1 MDSKSK
7 SIARSKKTSIKFA
20 DILAEGGI
28 SSLLAPEL
36 AIVYKGIKLL
46 VEHGRN
52 FYKERTDARIQDFHE
67 KLLEDG
73 RNEYSSQE
81 ILDKPISLDDYYA
94 LLSAAIQD
102 NEELKIEFYAN
113 LLRSLVFQQV
123 PQEYKFYLMKATKD
137 LTFDEIELVRQI
149 HIYETYELVPAQGSN
164 EQLSSLLNTTSTLK
178 KLMID
183 NLIRLGLLEE
193 KNNQKYQPTDLLK
206 LMAESVYKTNEI
218 QPESIGRKRW
228 SRIEFLIFSNLEQQ
242 EYSNLASRVQTLLR
256 DNQIRS
262 QIFGYSVLKQNP
274 IFPCLEIGIIFL
286 VTPETILE
294 VYPEEIRIFLQ
305 EIGNRLKTRVKV
317 IVSLSK
323 STLVEDAIH
332 GINADET
339 TSLSLDD
346 DSGFQKLDN
355 LIKRI
360 LMVK

>member
-7 SIARSKKTSIKFA
+7 SITRSKQTSIKFA

-28 SSLLAPEL
+28 TLLDPTL
-36 AIVYKGIKLL
+36 AIAYKGIKLL
-46 VEHGRN
+46 FEHGRN

-73 RNEYSSQE
+73 GNEYSSQE

-94 LLSAAIQD
+94 LLSAAVQD

-137 LTFDEIELVRQI
+137 LTFEEIELVRQI
-149 HIYETYELVPAQGSN
+149 HIYENYELVPAQGPT

-183 NLIRLGLLEE
+183 NLIRLGLLE
-193 KNNQKYQPTDLLK
+193 KKDSQKYQPTDLLK
-206 LMAESVYKTNEI
+206 LMAESVYKTSEL

-228 SRIEFLIFSNLEQQ
+228 SRLEFIIFSNLEQ
-242 EYSNLASRVQTLLR
+242 EYSNLAIRVQTLLR

-262 QIFGYSVLKQNP
+262 QIFGYSILKKNP
-274 IFPCLEIGIIFL
+274 IFPFLEIGIIFL
-286 VTPETILE
+286 VTPGEIRE
-294 VYPEEIRIFLQ
+294 NYPEEIERFLHK
-305 EIGNRLKTRVKV
+305 IGNRVKTLVKV
-317 IVSLSK
+317 IVPSSK
-323 STLVEDAIH
+323 STVVEDAIP

-339 TSLSLDD
+339 ISLALDD

>member
-7 SIARSKKTSIKFA
+7 SITRSKKTFIKFI

-28 SSLLAPEL
+28 SLVNPIL
-36 AIVYKGIKLL
+36 AIPYKGTKLL
-46 VEHGRN
+46 LEHGRN

-67 KLLEDG
+67 KLLGDGEDG
-73 RNEYSSQE
+73 YSFQE

-94 LLSAAIQD
+94 LLSTAVQD

-113 LLRSLVFQQV
+113 LLRSLFFQQV

-149 HIYETYELVPAQGSN
+149 YIYESYELVPAQGPT

-183 NLIRLGLLEE
+183 NLIRLGLIE
-193 KNNQKYQPTDLLK
+193 KKDNQKYQPTDLLK
-206 LMAESVYKTNEI
+206 LMAESLYKTSEL

-228 SRIEFLIFSNLEQQ
+228 SRIEFIIFSNLEQ
-242 EYSNLASRVQTLLR
+242 EYSNLAIRVQALLR
-256 DNQIRS
+256 DNQIIS
-262 QIFGYSVLKQNP
+262 HIFGYSVLKRNL

-286 VTPETILE
+286 VTPGGILE
-294 VYPEEIRIFLQ
+294 FSPEEIKRFLQ
-305 EIGNRLKTRVKV
+305 EIGSRLKTRVKV
-317 IVSLSK
+317 IVSPSK
-323 STLVEDAIH
+323 STVVEDAIP
-332 GINADET
+332 GINADQT
-339 TSLSLDD
+339 ISLSLDD

>member
-1 MDSKSK
+1 MDSKSN
-7 SIARSKKTSIKFA
+7 SITRSKKTSIKFA

-28 SSLLAPEL
+28 SLLAPEL

-46 VEHGRN
+46 VEHSRN

-73 RNEYSSQE
+73 GNEHSFQE

-94 LLSAAIQD
+94 LLSAAVQD

-123 PQEYKFYLMKATKD
+123 PQEYKFYLMKAIKD

-149 HIYETYELVPAQGSN
+149 HIYENYELVPAHGPT
-164 EQLSSLLNTTSTLK
+164 EQLSSLLNTTYTLK

-183 NLIRLGLLEE
+183 NLIRLGLLE
-193 KNNQKYQPTDLLK
+193 KKDNQKYQPTDLLK
-206 LMAESVYKTNEI
+206 LMAKSVYKTGEL

-228 SRIEFLIFSNLEQQ
+228 SRLEFIIFSDLEQ
-242 EYSNLASRVQTLLR
+242 EYSNLAIRVQTLLR

-262 QIFGYSVLKQNP
+262 QIVGYSVLKQNP
-274 IFPCLEIGIIFL
+274 IFPFLEIGIIFV
-286 VTPETILE
+286 VTPGGILE
-294 VYPEEIRIFLQ
+294 VSPEEIERFLHK
-305 EIGNRLKTRVKV
+305 IGSRVKTLVKV
-317 IVSLSK
+317 IVIPSISNV
-323 STLVEDAIH
+323 VEDAIS

-339 TSLSLDD
+339 ISLSLDD

>member
-20 DILAEGGI
+20 DILAERGI
-28 SSLLAPEL
+28 SLLAPEL

-67 KLLEDG
+67 KLLGYGEDG
-73 RNEYSSQE
+73 YSFQE
-81 ILDKPISLDDYYA
+81 IIDEPISLDDYYA
-94 LLSAAIQD
+94 LLSAAVQD

-149 HIYETYELVPAQGSN
+149 HIYENYELVPAQGST

-183 NLIRLGLLEE
+183 NLIRLGLLE
-193 KNNQKYQPTDLLK
+193 KKDSQKYQPTDLLK
-206 LMAESVYKTNEI
+206 LMAESVYKTSEL

-228 SRIEFLIFSNLEQQ
+228 SRIEFIIFSNLEQQ
-242 EYSNLASRVQTLLR
+242 EYSNLAIRVQTLLR

-262 QIFGYSVLKQNP
+262 HICGYSVLKKNP

-286 VTPETILE
+286 VTPGGILE
-294 VYPEEIRIFLQ
+294 VYPEEIKRFLQ
-305 EIGNRLKTRVKV
+305 KIGNRLKTRVKV
-317 IVSLSK
+317 IASPSK
-323 STLVEDAIH
+323 STVVEDALP
-332 GINADET
+332 GINTDENI
-339 TSLSLDD
+339 SLSLDD
-346 DSGFQKLDN
+346 NSGFQELDN